1 MSEAAFFDSALRR
14 ELKKIYL
21 KTLGLRATAGL
32 VSFITVVAW
41 SFVFVVV
48 WAALTK
54 EPVLWQTVL
63 VSRATLVVWVLLF
76 IYFVIYPIVRMPR
89 FSHLALEVESRKDF
103 QHIVAAGYEFS
114 QRDDLADSYSQE
126 IVREVIRQA
135 VESISGLR
143 VRFLFLEPRQ
153 LVIVPTTYLILIV
166 LAVFALVSPS
176 SLFRAGSILVAPESA
191 SAEAHTANLFGSPG
205 DLTVLAGSDVE
216 VRAFDFGET
225 EQPVTLAYNLSEG
238 FWKTEPTA
246 ETDQTRPDGSSLKTY
261 IYTFRRIRSSVT
273 YYFQAGDVKSPEYR
287 IDVVHH
293 PIVTRLNV
301 VLTPPQYTGEPADTL
316 LDNGGNVQALEG
328 TAVSVSALANNV
340 LANAWVRFGSGDN
353 KPVRF
358 SQKDLEFDFV
368 ALEDDTYSIFLEDEA
383 GHKTDEPLAY
393 SINVYRDNPPL
404 LDVLEPGAD
413 ATLPRSLVVDVGFI
427 TSDDYGV
434 ARASIFYRKN
444 GEEKYRTQAIALGAE
459 KGKRE
464 VAAAFEWDLSDIP
477 LFPGNYVEYF
487 LEVADNN
494 VVTGPGIARSPVF
507 HIAVP
512 TMAELY
518 EGIKEEEGHRADLLE
533 QTVTESRELKERL
546 EKLTREF
553 KKTENM
559 DWAQQKEVD
568 KAIASQEQIEEKLG
582 EIEQSLEE
590 TLQSLSDNQM
600 TSQEIGEKL
609 EEIKRLIEEINDDA
623 LNRYIEE
630 LREAMEKLNPNE
642 IQKALE
648 NLDVS
653 AQELLEN
660 LERTESLLKQI
671 QEEQELEEAVRE
683 AKDLMDEQE
692 ALIKETEAADE
703 GDSEKMDELA
713 DQQEELSEKAKE
725 LAEKLQKMAEN
736 SESQDLSEQ
745 MEQMSEEFSESGAME
760 DMQQASQQL
769 QQGQKQQAQ
778 ANQQQAKQDMITL
791 FRKLA
796 TCQAQMNNAAQ
807 QKTAANL
814 QRLAKSTLE
823 LSFKQEALTN
833 RLRDQVATEEVSNVR
848 ALAKDQQM
856 YTRATEQIADELHQ
870 IAKQSL
876 SVSEALLEALGRSI
890 DGMRNTTL
898 FLDQSKAFM
907 GAASASQAV
916 TSLNEAT
923 IELLTA
929 AESCTSGGGGGSAQQ
944 MSALQQMLNQQQQI
958 LQESQ
963 ALLEMRAAQE
973 KLLQQRQA
981 SIKRLAGRQRSLRDM
996 VEQMEDDLKDNKRIL
1011 GRMEK
1016 MTEEMEEVIRD
1027 LDSGVLDE
1035 QTIRNEERI
1044 LSRLLDANRSVHSR
1058 DYEKRRLSETAEDV
1072 FSGAKGAEVTK
1083 SASQLLREEIRR
1095 AMSLKAPGEF
1105 EDLIRLYFRALA
1117 EEAPLAADD
1126 E

>member
-1 MSEAAFFDSALRR
+1 MSEAAIFDRALRR

-21 KTLGLRATAGL
+21 KTLGLRVTAGL
-32 VSFITVVAW
+32 VSFVTVAAW

-48 WAALTK
+48 WASLTA
-54 EPVLWQTVL
+54 EPLLWQTVL
-63 VSRATLVVWVLLF
+63 VSRVTLVLWVLIF
-76 IYFVIYPIVRMPR
+76 AYFVIYPIVRMTR
-89 FSHLALEVESRKDF
+89 FSRLALEVESRKDF

-114 QRDDLADSYSQE
+114 QRDDLSDSYSPE
-126 IVREVIRQA
+126 LVREVVRQA

-153 LVIVPTTYLILIV
+153 LVLVPTTYLVLVV
-166 LAVFALVSPS
+166 LAVFALVSPT

-191 SAEAHTANLFGSPG
+191 SAEAHAANLFGSPG
-205 DLTVLAGSDVE
+205 DVTVLAGSDVE

-225 EQPVTLAYNLSEG
+225 EKSVTLSYNLSEG
-238 FWKTEPTA
+238 FWKTEPTT
-246 ETDQTRPDGSSLKTY
+246 ETDETRPDRSSLNAYT
-261 IYTFRRIRSSVT
+261 YTFHNIRSSVT
-273 YYFQAGDVKSPEYR
+273 YFFQAGDVRSANYR
-287 IDVVHH
+287 IDVIHN
-293 PIVTRLNV
+293 PILTTLNL
-301 VLTPPQYTGEPADTL
+301 VLTPPKYTGEPADTL

-328 TAVSVSALANNV
+328 TEVSVSAVANNA
-340 LANAWVRFGSGDN
+340 LAGAWVRFGSGDN
-353 KPVRF
+353 QPVRF
-358 SQKDLEFDFV
+358 SQKKVDFDFV
-368 ALEDDTYSIFLEDEA
+368 ALEDGSYSIFLEDDA
-383 GHKTDEPLAY
+383 GHKTDEPLVY

-404 LDVLEPGAD
+404 VDVLEPGAD

-427 TSDDYGV
+427 ATDDYGV

-444 GEEKYRTQAIALGAE
+444 GEEKYRTRSIALGAE
-459 KGKRE
+459 SGRRE
-464 VAAAFEWDLSDIP
+464 IARSFEWDLSDVP

-494 VVTGPGIARSPVF
+494 VVTGPGIARSPIF

-518 EGIKEEEGHRADLLE
+518 EGIKDQESRRADLLE
-533 QTVTESRELKERL
+533 QTVAESKALKERL
-546 EKLTREF
+546 EKLSREF

-559 DWAQQKEVD
+559 DWAHQKEVD

-600 TSQEIGEKL
+600 TSQQIGEKL
-609 EEIKRLIEEINDDA
+609 EQIKRLIEEINDEA
-623 LNRYIEE
+623 LDRYIEE
-630 LREAMEKLNPNE
+630 LREAMEKLNPDE

-648 NLDVS
+648 NLNVS
-653 AQELLEN
+653 AEELLEN

-671 QEEQELEEAVRE
+671 QQEQEIEEAVRE
-683 AKDLMDEQE
+683 AKDLMDAQE
-692 ALIKETEAADE
+692 ELNEETEAVDK
-703 GDSEKMDELA
+703 GDSDRMNELA
-713 DQQEELSEKAKE
+713 DQQEELSDKAKE
-725 LAEKLQKMAEN
+725 LLEKLQELAKN
-736 SESQDLSEQ
+736 SESQELSEQ
-745 MEQMSEEFSESGAME
+745 MEKMSEEFSESGAME
-760 DMQQASQQL
+760 AMQKASQQL
-769 QQGQKQQAQ
+769 QQGQKQQAMSSQ
-778 ANQQQAKQDMITL
+778 EQAKRDMITL
-791 FRKLA
+791 FTRLA
-796 TCQAQMNNAAQ
+796 TMQAQMNNAAQ
-807 QKTAANL
+807 QKTAVNL
-814 QRLAKSTLE
+814 ERLAESTLE

-833 RLRDQVATEEVSNVR
+833 RLRDQVATDEASNVR

-856 YTRATEQIADELHQ
+856 YTKAVEQIADELHQ
-870 IAKQSL
+870 IARGSL
-876 SVSEALLEALGRSI
+876 AVSEALLETLGRSI
-890 DGMRNTTL
+890 DGMRSTML
-898 FLDQSKAFM
+898 FLEQNKAFM

-916 TSLNEAT
+916 TTLNEAT
-923 IELLTA
+923 IEMLTA
-929 AESCTSGGGGGSAQQ
+929 ASNCKSGGSCGSGQQ
-944 MSALQQMLNQQQQI
+944 MSALQQMLQRQQQI

-973 KLLQQRQA
+973 KLLQERQA
-981 SIKRLAGRQRSLRDM
+981 GIKRLAGQQRSLREM
-996 VEQMEDDLKDNKRIL
+996 VEQMEKDLKDNKRIL

-1016 MTEEMEEVIRD
+1016 TAEEMEEVIRD

-1058 DYEKRRLSETAEDV
+1058 DYEKRRLSETANDI
-1072 FSGAKGAEVTK
+1072 FSGAKGTKVTK
-1083 SASQLLREEIRR
+1083 PASQLLREEIRR

-1117 EEAPLAADD
+1117 EEAPMAADD